1 MVEDNED
8 FKFLDYDQEQE
19 LKQVEDQIVDI
30 LVSLDSTLDTIT
42 ALLNIYEHFNKTFG
56 RDLEESSI
64 DDWDA
69 IKLTFR
75 EKQQDI
81 IYMKQKVEALSSKLQ
96 GTKALV
102 RIAVNLKTWLYI

>member
-56 RDLEESSI
+56 RDLEESSV

-81 IYMKQKVEALSSKLQ
+81 IYMKQKVEALCSKLQ
-96 GTKALV
+96 STKALV

>member
-42 ALLNIYEHFNKTFG
+42 ALLNIYEHFNKIFR
-56 RDLEESSI
+56 RDLEGSSI

-69 IKLTFR
+69 IKLTFQ

-81 IYMKQKVEALSSKLQ
+81 IYMKQKVEALSSKSQ

-102 RIAVNLKTWLYI
+102 RVAVNLKTWLYI